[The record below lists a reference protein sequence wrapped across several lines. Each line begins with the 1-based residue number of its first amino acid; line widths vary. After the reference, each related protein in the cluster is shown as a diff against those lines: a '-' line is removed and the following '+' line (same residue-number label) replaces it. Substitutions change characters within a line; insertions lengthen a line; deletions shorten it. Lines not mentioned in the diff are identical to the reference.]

1 MFEKGHEKHI
11 GLIFSKQQTN
21 FKESLAPQ
29 KRVPKQKP
37 AAKTSLRIPGH
48 EDFDPSIKY
57 GRDNKL
63 FLKRDV
69 INVLVLAVR
78 YTEQEL

>member
-1 MFEKGHEKHI
+1 
-11 GLIFSKQQTN
+11 
-21 FKESLAPQ
+21 
-29 KRVPKQKP
+29 VPKQKP
-37 AAKTSLRIPGH
+37 AAKLSLRIPGH
-48 EDFDPSIKY
+48 EDFDPCIKY